1 VGRGG
6 AKPEAPVHSGRGEG
20 GITIQKLLQIAIFEQ

>member
-6 AKPEAPVHSGRGEG
+6 AKPEAPGRGEG